1 MSTVAIRRRC
11 SSIQLVCLEKD
22 VVEYRFF
29 GSNEGGGQ
37 HCTWCIGGR
46 FSDVK
51 LHHRL

>member
-29 GSNEGGGQ
+29 GCNEGGGQ